1 MPLKSSH
8 QLRVEKLEK
17 VAMEAIENKRAETA
31 AQRQGA
37 A

>member
-8 QLRVEKLEK
+8 QLRMEKLEK
-17 VAMEAIENKRAETA
+17 DAKEAIENKRAETA
-31 AQRQGA
+31 AQRQDA